1 MASTAHPSFK
11 GLAGPRVTTL
21 IEFLLEKYEV
31 VEPGTGTVPTLDTI
45 LQDEELQR
53 MIINMGQELQKEEE
67 EKAKK
72 KVIKKKSS
80 EKKATAKK
88 SSPKKAKTSATK
100 QEKQDEE
107 YHDDRCSARTWE
119 SDDGLG
125 YDNIQCSSC
134 KKIPK
139 EDAEKVLEEYKD
151 KMNEAQLENMDVY
164 IEKYDG
170 CFCKVHLKTDFLMP
184 NGWWLGKVNEDRPEK
199 PMLPKGSFKN
209 GYQDEYKEHFWM
221 YNSEGKKVE
230 KSSKKKIVKKK
241 KKPEESEAKVEK
253 PKKIVKKK
261 KKTVESEA
269 KVEVVEEPKKIVKK
283 KKKTEEPKDEVE
295 TVEEP
300 KPEVVEEPKPEVE
313 VVEEPKPE
321 VEVVE
326 ESKPEVDDDDK
337 TEPLSSDDESY
348 EAEEYIVDGTEYMKV
363 WDEDEKMW
371 VIVDPESQEMVG
383 FPDGNGGITPV

>member
-11 GLAGPRVTTL
+11 ELAGPRVTTL
-21 IEFLLEKYEV
+21 IEFILEKYEV

-45 LQDEELQR
+45 LQDEGLQR
-53 MIINMGQELQKEEE
+53 MIINMGQELQKEDE

-88 SSPKKAKTSATK
+88 SSPKKALAELNS
-100 QEKQDEE
+100 EDF
-107 YHDDRCSARTWE
+107 DGDRCFARKWE
-119 SDDGLG
+119 AESGLG
-125 YDNIQCSSC
+125 YDNIQCSTC

-139 EDAEKVLEEYKD
+139 EDAEKVLKEFKD
-151 KMNEAQLENMDVY
+151 KMNEPQLENMDVY

-170 CFCKVHLKTDFLMP
+170 CFCKNHLKQDFFMP

-199 PMLPKGSFKN
+199 PMLPKGSLKD
-209 GYQDEYKEHFWM
+209 GYRDDYKEHFWM
-221 YNSEGKKVE
+221 YDSEGKKVE

-241 KKPEESEAKVEK
+241 KKTEEPEAKVEK

-261 KKTVESEA
+261 KKTEEP
-269 KVEVVEEPKKIVKK
+269 KPEVEVVEEPKKIVKK
-283 KKKTEEPKDEVE
+283 KKKTEEPK
-295 TVEEP
+295 
-300 KPEVVEEPKPEVE
+300 PEIEAVEEPKPEVE

-321 VEVVE
+321 IEAVE
-326 ESKPEVDDDDK
+326 EQTPEVEDDDK

-371 VIVDPESQEMVG
+371 VIVDPESQDMVG

>member
-1 MASTAHPSFK
+1 
-11 GLAGPRVTTL
+11 
-21 IEFLLEKYEV
+21 
-31 VEPGTGTVPTLDTI
+31 
-45 LQDEELQR
+45 
-53 MIINMGQELQKEEE
+53 MGQELQKEDE

-88 SSPKKAKTSATK
+88 SSPKKALAELNS
-100 QEKQDEE
+100 EDF
-107 YHDDRCSARTWE
+107 DGNRCFARKWE
-119 SDDGLG
+119 AESGLG
-125 YDNIQCSSC
+125 YDSIQCSSC
-134 KKIPK
+134 KKVSK
-139 EDAEKVLEEYKD
+139 DEAEKVLVEFKD
-151 KMNEAQLENMDVY
+151 KMNEAQLENMGCY

-170 CFCKVHLKTDFLMP
+170 CFCKIHLKQDFFMP

-199 PMLPKGSFKN
+199 PMLPKGSLKD
-209 GYQDEYKEHFWM
+209 GYRDDYKEHFWM
-221 YNSEGKKVE
+221 YDSEGKKVE

-241 KKPEESEAKVEK
+241 KKTEEPDAKVEK
-253 PKKIVKKK
+253 PKKKKIIKKK
-261 KKTVESEA
+261 KKIEEP
-269 KVEVVEEPKKIVKK
+269 KDEPKPEVEVVEEPKPEVEVV
-283 KKKTEEPKDEVE
+283 EEPKPEVE

-300 KPEVVEEPKPEVE
+300 KPEVDAVEEPKPEVE

-326 ESKPEVDDDDK
+326 EPKDEIETVEEPKPEVEVVEEPKPEIETVEEPKPEIETVEEPEDEEDDDK

-383 FPDGNGGITPV
+383 FPDGNGDITPV